1 MLNIRYLAAV
11 RAVMRT
17 GSISGAAR
25 ILFVTQ
31 PAVTK
36 SIQLAEEELGIK
48 LFIRSKGRLVA
59 TEEATFLYPEME
71 RIFGEIVHLQ
81 DLAAEVRDGHAGRI
95 ALATVSNLS
104 ASLLGRAITQFR
116 ERHPK
121 VRFDIEVHSTK
132 LVLER
137 VRLGQVGLGLLDLT
151 PKDSADVDTVE
162 LGVAAVGCVM
172 RKDHPL
178 AGLESITP
186 QALSGFPILT
196 FPDDTTT
203 SSLVRE
209 AFRHDQSACNIVMTV
224 NHSYLACSLID
235 QGSGVG
241 LIDDF
246 HLHTDSFPR
255 LTVRPFIPQIQLRPT
270 VVITAGRTV
279 SLIAREFMGELKV
292 TAQQVLRQ
300 LD

>member
-121 VRFDIEVHSTK
+121 VRFDVEVHSTK

-151 PKDSADVDTVE
+151 PKDSADVDALE
-162 LGVAAVGCVM
+162 LCETAVGCVM

-178 AGLESITP
+178 AALESVTP
-186 QALSGFPILT
+186 LALAGHPILT
-196 FPDDTTT
+196 FPEDTTT

-209 AFRHDQSACNIVMTV
+209 AFRHDRSACNIVMTI

-235 QGSGVG
+235 QGCGVG
-241 LIDDF
+241 LIDDY

-255 LTVRPFIPQIQLRPT
+255 LTVRPFFPKILLRPT
-270 VVITAGRTV
+270 VVTTAGRTV
-279 SLIAREFMGELKV
+279 SLIAREFMEELKV
-292 TAQQVLRQ
+292 TARRVLC
-300 LD
+300 